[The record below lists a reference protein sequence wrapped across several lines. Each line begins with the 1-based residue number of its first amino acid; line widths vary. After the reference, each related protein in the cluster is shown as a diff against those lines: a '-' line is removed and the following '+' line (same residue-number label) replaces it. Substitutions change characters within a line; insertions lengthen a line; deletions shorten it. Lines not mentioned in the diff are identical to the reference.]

1 MYLVICVFI
10 LQQWDQD
17 LAEFAQQYADGCR
30 FAHSSSAD
38 RMGLVDGFS
47 WIGENLYV
55 TSALNPESVVDAAI
69 QAWYNEI
76 SDYDYDS
83 NTCAPG
89 KVCGHYTQVRY
100 GVCLSLVIIMN
111 EHYII

>member
-1 MYLVICVFI
+1 MHSI
-10 LQQWDQD
+10 QQWDQD

-55 TSALNPESVVDAAI
+55 TSALEPDEVVDAAI
-69 QAWYNEI
+69 QAWHDEI
-76 SDYDYDS
+76 YDYDYES
-83 NTCAPG
+83 NSCESG
-89 KVCGHYTQVRY
+89 RVCGHYTQVMSISTHF
-100 GVCLSLVIIMN
+100 VL
-111 EHYII
+111 

>member
-1 MYLVICVFI
+1 MHIHSI
-10 LQQWDQD
+10 QQWDQD

-55 TSALNPESVVDAAI
+55 TSALEPDEVVDAAI
-69 QAWYNEI
+69 QAWHDEI
-76 SDYDYDS
+76 YDYDYES
-83 NTCAPG
+83 NTCESG
-89 KVCGHYTQVRY
+89 RVCGHYTQVMSICTHF
-100 GVCLSLVIIMN
+100 VL
-111 EHYII
+111 

>member
-1 MYLVICVFI
+1 MHSI
-10 LQQWDQD
+10 QQWDQD

-47 WIGENLYV
+47 WVGENLYV
-55 TSALNPESVVDAAI
+55 TSALNPEAVVDAAI

-83 NTCAPG
+83 NTCEPG
-89 KVCGHYTQVRY
+89 RACGHYTQVKKN
-100 GVCLSLVIIMN
+100 V
-111 EHYII
+111 